1 MATDKTKKIKEV
13 KKPKK
18 IKKLKVQKKDDPTVS
33 TRSTGRGR
41 PKPQ

>member
-18 IKKLKVQKKDDPTVS
+18 VKVQKKDDPTVS
-33 TRSTGRGR
+33 TRSGGRGN